1 MHTKAIKYRDNW
13 LAPGSDAFL
22 LHQERKFKE
31 LDQHLKQLD
40 LAAKSLEGRYG
51 NNHPARQ

>member
-1 MHTKAIKYRDNW
+1 MHIKAVKYRDTY
-13 LAPGSDAFL
+13 LAPGSDAYL

-51 NNHPARQ
+51 NHHPA